1 VLVLEW
7 VLERTGWVYYMAC
20 APSWWRLHAFE
31 WKGKTYVDT
40 RLPFGSKGAVACF
53 QRFSDALGR
62 YVARQLPLAP

>member
-1 VLVLEW
+1 
-7 VLERTGWVYYMAC
+7 
-20 APSWWRLHAFE
+20 
-31 WKGKTYVDT
+31 VDT